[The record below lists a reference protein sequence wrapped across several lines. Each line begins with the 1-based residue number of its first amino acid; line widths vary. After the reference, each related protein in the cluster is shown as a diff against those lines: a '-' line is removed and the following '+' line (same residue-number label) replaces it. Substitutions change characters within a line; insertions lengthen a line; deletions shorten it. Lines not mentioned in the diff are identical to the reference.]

1 MTSDPGD
8 YAHLLD
14 WFQEGAFVS
23 RSEEE
28 TLSLAE
34 RLGSQLTGKEVL
46 LLVGE
51 LGAGKTVFAKGVG
64 LGAGVSD
71 ITCICSPTFTLVNV
85 YQGRQT
91 LYHVDLYRLEKASEI
106 EDLGWEDYIGNGIV
120 VVEWAERLPFSVA
133 GIRVLIEVGQD
144 ETRTISM
151 SLVSL

>member
-71 ITCICSPTFTLVNV
+71 ITCICSPTFTLATSTRAVRRSITSTCTAWRRPPKSRTWD
-85 YQGRQT
+85 GRIT
-91 LYHVDLYRLEKASEI
+91 SATGSSSS
-106 EDLGWEDYIGNGIV
+106 NGRS
-120 VVEWAERLPFSVA
+120 ACLFRSPGS
-133 GIRVLIEVGQD
+133 G
-144 ETRTISM
+144 S
-151 SLVSL
+151 